1 MMGIKFESILDDE
14 NMKWF
19 NICDEAYGLLCLSI
33 SLDLLF
39 HIKVGISPNQ
49 IWTTLEGFFGKNN
62 VLRGHHLEKGI
73 IILSLGIFDTIQE
86 FFWNCLEDG
95 ISS

>member
-39 HIKVGISPNQ
+39 HIKFGSSPNQ
-49 IWTTLEGFFGKNN
+49 IWTTLEGLFGKHN

-73 IILSLGIFDTIQE
+73 IILSLGSFDTIQE
-86 FFWNCLEDG
+86 LFWNCLEDG
-95 ISS
+95 IPS

>member
-33 SLDLLF
+33 SLDLIF
-39 HIKVGISPNQ
+39 HIKFGSSPNQ
-49 IWTTLEGFFGKNN
+49 IWTTLEGFFGKHD
-62 VLRGHHLEKGI
+62 VLRGQCLEKGI
-73 IILSLGIFDTIQE
+73 NILSLGSFQTIQ
-86 FFWNCLEDG
+86 
-95 ISS
+95 